1 MIVSTGQER
10 CGIVRLLNS
19 EALTVYKIDYG
30 AVDEKPEMQFIC
42 LKKLV
47 GKRGFE
53 FLSPWSVL
61 TLTVD

>member
-1 MIVSTGQER
+1 VIVSTGQER

-42 LKKLV
+42 LKRLF
-47 GKRGFE
+47 GERGFE
-53 FLSPWSVL
+53 FLYPY
-61 TLTVD
+61 